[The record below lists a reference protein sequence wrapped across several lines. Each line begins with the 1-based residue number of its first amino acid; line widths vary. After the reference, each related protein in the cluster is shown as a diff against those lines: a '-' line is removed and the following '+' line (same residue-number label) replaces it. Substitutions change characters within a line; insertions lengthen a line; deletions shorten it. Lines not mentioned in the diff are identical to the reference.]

1 MEFYNVENKYGE
13 LFSWHPPLGNNIRIR
28 CFTNFVLY
36 FVFSLKSLLLCRP
49 FLASIHWSCEK
60 WPANGSGLDTYMR
73 ILTTLHT
80 SCRRESGC
88 SRFEKKRIILEHP
101 VHTATAFPSESQSIN
116 PATFYYQLFLP
127 LPPGGLFSH
136 ACTHK
141 IYVQCTASSNSWL
154 YWSSYIYPYLRAF
167 ITNEKN
173 H

>member
-1 MEFYNVENKYGE
+1 MA
-13 LFSWHPPLGNNIRIR
+13 
-28 CFTNFVLY
+28 NF
-36 FVFSLKSLLLCRP
+36 FPDTLLLVTTYVYGVSQILFFILFFVKIFAIMPSIPRQHSLVVWEMASQWEWTGHLHAYTDNFAQ
-49 FLASIHWSCEK
+49 FLQTRERLQSIW
-60 WPANGSGLDTYMR
+60 
-73 ILTTLHT
+73 
-80 SCRRESGC
+80 
-88 SRFEKKRIILEHP
+88 KKNRIILEHP

>member
-1 MEFYNVENKYGE
+1 MA
-13 LFSWHPPLGNNIRIR
+13 
-28 CFTNFVLY
+28 NF
-36 FVFSLKSLLLCRP
+36 FPDTLLLVKQHTYTVFHKFCSLFCFFVKIFVIMPSIPRQHS
-49 FLASIHWSCEK
+49 LVVWEMASQWEWTGH
-60 WPANGSGLDTYMR
+60 
-73 ILTTLHT
+73 LHAYT
-80 SCRRESGC
+80 DNFAYLLQTRERLQSIW
-88 SRFEKKRIILEHP
+88 KKNRIILEHP

-154 YWSSYIYPYLRAF
+154 YWSSYIYHPYIRAF
-167 ITNEKN
+167 IMHEKN